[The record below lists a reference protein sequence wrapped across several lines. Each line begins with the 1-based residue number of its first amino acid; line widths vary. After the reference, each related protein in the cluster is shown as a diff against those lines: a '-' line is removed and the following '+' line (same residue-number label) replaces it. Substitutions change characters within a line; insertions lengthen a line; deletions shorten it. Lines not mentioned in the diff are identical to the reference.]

1 VQFKN
6 LFLVID
12 QIINTLIMIKSTSY
26 LIITLLFF
34 SFYSFSQV
42 GINTENIDS
51 SSILHIESNEKGVLF
66 PVLTLAQ
73 RDNINTL
80 AAAAGETVPD
90 GLFIY
95 CSDCCTNGTGALYYY
110 NNTEWKSVD
119 GDCKEVGSFPDCV
132 TVTTALLST
141 NHLST
146 SSIPLLFDGIVL
158 NDPQPDEGD
167 LKLHHNSDDTIEFTL
182 SESIPAGG
190 KVVIYW
196 SDEKRPGDLGLLVDL
211 DNAGITSQASIDTF
225 SGVLPNSINVA
236 NGPDDDYI
244 LTITLAAETD
254 TITVRS
260 FDDDEGDDPYLLEIK
275 VLDDDGNVIPFSCL

>member
-1 VQFKN
+1 
-6 LFLVID
+6 
-12 QIINTLIMIKSTSY
+12 MIKSANF

-34 SFYSFSQV
+34 SFHSFSQV
-42 GINTENIDS
+42 GINTANIDFS
-51 SSILHIESNEKGVLF
+51 SVLHIESNEKGVLF

-80 AAAAGETVPD
+80 AAAAGETVPG

-119 GDCKEVGSFPDCV
+119 GDCREVGSFPDCV
-132 TVTTALLST
+132 TVSTALLST

-158 NDPQPDEGD
+158 NDPQPDEDD
-167 LKLHHNSDDTIEFTL
+167 LKLHHDSDDTIEFTL

-196 SDEKRPGDLGLLVDL
+196 SDEKSPGDLGLLVDL
-211 DNAGITSQASIDTF
+211 DNAGTASQASIDTF
-225 SGVLPNSINVA
+225 SGVLPNSSNVA

-244 LTITLAAETD
+244 LTITLVAETD

-260 FDDDEGDDPYLLEIK
+260 FDDNMGDDPYFLEIK
-275 VLDDDGNVIPFSCL
+275 VLDDDGNVIPFSCI

>member
-1 VQFKN
+1 
-6 LFLVID
+6 
-12 QIINTLIMIKSTSY
+12 MIKSTSY

-51 SSILHIESNEKGVLF
+51 SSILHINSNEKGVLF

-73 RDNINTL
+73 RDNINTV
-80 AAAAGETVPD
+80 AAANGQTVPS

-119 GDCKEVGSFPDCV
+119 GDCKEVGSFPDCAR
-132 TVTTALLST
+132 VTTALLAS
-141 NHLST
+141 NHLSS
-146 SSIPLLFDGIVL
+146 SSIPLLFDDIVL
-158 NDPQPDEGD
+158 NDPQPDEDD

-190 KVVIYW
+190 EIVIYW
-196 SDEKRPGDLGLLVDL
+196 SDEERPGDLGLLVDL
-211 DNAGITSQASIDTF
+211 DNAGTASQASIDTF
-225 SGVLPNSINVA
+225 SGVLPNSSNVA

-244 LTITLAAETD
+244 LTITLVAETD

-260 FDDDEGDDPYLLEIK
+260 FDDNEGDDPYFLEFK
-275 VLDDDGNVIPFSCL
+275 VLDDNGNVIPFSCT